1 MKTRKKL
8 LMAVCLMTALCVLG
22 GCSLS
27 ESIFDLLHAY
37 LAGNVTTETPAD
49 LPAQK
54 AGQGFFDQIQ
64 VPDKESDQEA
74 AGEPTGTP
82 EPAYTPEPTAEP
94 ALSDSVVISREQYE
108 KYRKFDKVI
117 ELMDYAE
124 AYFYKE
130 VDETALLDGA
140 AQGLMSGLDDPYS
153 FYYNPE
159 DFAKMWE
166 DDEGEYAGIGI
177 QITSNYLTQICTI
190 SRVFDNGPSKE
201 AGVQKGDI
209 LYKVEDLFVTAN
221 NVQDAVDIM
230 RGTPGTDVNVT
241 FLRDGQEMNYV
252 LTRTQIQVNQIESMM
267 LDDGIGYIALYEFS
281 GKCADEF
288 ATHLEK
294 LVQQDMKGLIID
306 LRDNPGGWVDDAC
319 SIGDLFLDK
328 GDLCYL
334 VYNDGSEEHCY
345 RTKNGKYDL
354 KLTLLVNESSASSS
368 EILTGALRDRA
379 NAAVVG
385 VKTYGKGIVQSVLPV
400 SNDGSGCQITIAQY
414 FTPNGTAVHKI
425 GITPDVIAELPEGD
439 NGMYN
444 FGDLADPQLQK
455 ALEVMK
461 QQLDGTWVRP
471 EITEEDTAEEAPAA

>member
-1 MKTRKKL
+1 MKKRILTI
-8 LMAVCLMTALCVLG
+8 VCLLTALCVLSS
-22 GCSLS
+22 CSIS
-27 ESIFDLLHAY
+27 ESVFGPLYTY
-37 LAGNVTTETPAD
+37 LMAKLQTGETETEEAAPV
-49 LPAQK
+49 K
-54 AGQGFFDQIQ
+54 AGSSFFDKVQQ
-64 VPDKESDQEA
+64 PDNSSDENDAPEQTA
-74 AGEPTGTP
+74 VP
-82 EPAYTPEPTAEP
+82 EPSP
-94 ALSDSVVISREQYE
+94 APVLPDTVTISREQYE
-108 KYRKFDKVI
+108 KYQKFDKVI
-117 ELMDYAE
+117 ELMEYAE
-124 AYFYKE
+124 AYFYQE

-159 DFAKMWE
+159 DFEKLWE

-230 RGTPGTDVNVT
+230 RGTPGTDVTVT
-241 FLRDGQEMNYV
+241 FLRDGQEMTYV
-252 LTRTQIQVNQIESMM
+252 LTRAQIQVNQIESMM

-281 GKCADEF
+281 GKCASEF
-288 ATHLEK
+288 AAHMEK
-294 LVQQDMKGLIID
+294 LAEQDLKGLIID

-379 NAAVVG
+379 DAVVVG

-400 SNDGSGCQITIAQY
+400 GNDGSGCQITIAQY

-439 NGMYN
+439 NGMYT

-471 EITEEDTAEEAPAA
+471 EITEETAEEAPAA